1 MLLVMLPLLSG
12 NGKIVQALEV
22 HGLDM
27 HKAFANRAKLWYHC
41 ELSNVSMAYVN
52 QCHLVKT
59 EEL

>member
-22 HGLDM
+22 HGRPM

-41 ELSNVSMAYVN
+41 GTIAGPLQIYCFSRHSF
-52 QCHLVKT
+52 
-59 EEL
+59 